1 MLASRLDI
9 IHFVILLIL
18 LFQVEFILLFI
29 NIDVP
34 FKDGEFQLGDHV
46 EYAIP
51 PFYSLSKSGIRSD
64 RSSFVIICLN
74 VASIQLKRQIVNII

>member
-1 MLASRLDI
+1 M
-9 IHFVILLIL
+9 L

-34 FKDGEFQLGDHV
+34 FKNGEFLLGDHV

-64 RSSFVIICLN
+64 RSSFVVICVN
-74 VASIQLKRQIVNII
+74 IASNQLKKQIIRII

>member
-1 MLASRLDI
+1 M
-9 IHFVILLIL
+9 L

-34 FKDGEFQLGDHV
+34 FKNGEFLLGDHV

-51 PFYSLSKSGIRSD
+51 PFYSLSISGIRSD
-64 RSSFVIICLN
+64 RSNYCGHMCKYSFYPT
-74 VASIQLKRQIVNII
+74 